1 MPHHPLTVLSPSAL
15 PESNQAISG
24 QRLAVSLGE
33 EWGTRLPQPLYGV
46 QLKTPSLLI
55 LSHGVERI
63 TSQRPHGWGTRLPQP
78 LHGVQLKTPSLLVLS
93 HGGERIAPHRT
104 VRTGGSGGGAAV
116 SDQPGGEGGNAIVT
130 RRNELSSTAEAR
142 FPKQTIVFASGN
154 NQLNSSRSNTSR
166 SISRYSATLLRILL
180 RVPTFNGLCLGIVI

>member
-1 MPHHPLTVLSPSAL
+1 MGNEIAAAIIWSSIEDPL
-15 PESNQAISG
+15 
-24 QRLAVSLGE
+24 SL
-33 EWGTRLPQPLYGV
+33 V
-46 QLKTPSLLI
+46 

-78 LHGVQLKTPSLLVLS
+78 LHGVQLRTPSLLVLS